1 MSIESGVNS
10 GDIKFVSLA
19 ESVFERIENDILSGK
34 YKKGETFTESRL
46 SELFGVSRTPI
57 REAIRKLEQENLI
70 KVTTKGV
77 EILGVSPG
85 DIEDIYEIRG
95 RIEGLAAKKCAGI
108 ITSEDL
114 KKLEEIVDLQDF
126 YTQKGLHEKIRDTD
140 SAFHEMIY
148 SICGSNVYSSVLSNL
163 HHRILKY
170 RKMSIQNPERA
181 RRAVIEHREICEALA
196 ARDGE
201 LADKLTVQHIC
212 NARDNIMRNFS
223 E

>member
-1 MSIESGVNS
+1 M
-10 GDIKFVSLA
+10 
-19 ESVFERIENDILSGK
+19 
-34 YKKGETFTESRL
+34 
-46 SELFGVSRTPI
+46 
-57 REAIRKLEQENLI
+57 
-70 KVTTKGV
+70 
-77 EILGVSPG
+77 
-85 DIEDIYEIRG
+85 
-95 RIEGLAAKKCAGI
+95 
-108 ITSEDL
+108 
-114 KKLEEIVDLQDF
+114 QDF

>member
-85 DIEDIYEIRG
+85 DIEDIY
-95 RIEGLAAKKCAGI
+95 
-108 ITSEDL
+108 
-114 KKLEEIVDLQDF
+114 
-126 YTQKGLHEKIRDTD
+126 
-140 SAFHEMIY
+140 
-148 SICGSNVYSSVLSNL
+148 
-163 HHRILKY
+163 
-170 RKMSIQNPERA
+170 
-181 RRAVIEHREICEALA
+181 
-196 ARDGE
+196 
-201 LADKLTVQHIC
+201 
-212 NARDNIMRNFS
+212 
-223 E
+223 